1 ILWEP
6 SDTFSL
12 RFTHN
17 EEDRRGTDPKIHR
30 STRYDNSKTY
40 AYNMMLGA
48 YQQQANARCV
58 ALNNVF
64 TAPAGTPPAFVGAY
78 GCTNGVW
85 SAPPANSFGTRY
97 TGVKPSAYTPAT
109 HTTNYPENFNAEQ
122 QSRFGNYQVQLNAAG
137 QPVETLGST
146 YTPNPNMPD
155 FNFGPGLV
163 GKWQTRSDSMED
175 GITADLEYSTLTADW
190 DITDNLHFQAILSD
204 WEQFQRQVIDF
215 DGTEFLITTDDIPQ
229 QRENQTMEFHLT
241 GTAWNDR
248 LNWLAGYYSLEEDL
262 MQRFYRWGMWEFVD
276 ANAVTSTNNPTT
288 GLPVLPPNNLA
299 YLEYVRQ
306 MSFLLT
312 LNGFTGGNLL
322 TTTGALYPWAL
333 TSISDDSLTSAWDDD
348 TAWFGEATI
357 GVTEKL
363 DLTFGMRQSDKSGGD
378 YRYSPSDAFRT
389 PDPGIRPQGDPFA
402 YSATPAVLVD
412 PDKPKIDTY
421 KFSASYQW
429 TNDVML
435 NFTYA
440 EGFTSASSPQVR
452 IGPNSVV
459 SSMPATANPRPSPN
473 STQNPACPPGESC
486 PDFVIIDLPVE
497 VIDNSE
503 IGLRSDWLDGR
514 LRFNATYFDAN
525 WDGMRVQLL
534 PTDAAGN
541 TQPFPYSTGDGR
553 GTAEGWEFEVIWA
566 PTDRLTLN
574 AGLGLIDTNY
584 IQAGQLTGAPGQAS
598 ITGNYPGAPFAYAA
612 EESGT
617 LGAQYEIPMPNGG
630 RLMLVGNYGY
640 TGDYARDAAYQ
651 RTFIDQFGNPVL
663 EPAYGILNSR
673 FVYQPSARNY
683 SVEIWGKN
691 LLDELYINGGFD

>member
-1 ILWEP
+1 
-6 SDTFSL
+6 
-12 RFTHN
+12 
-17 EEDRRGTDPKIHR
+17 
-30 STRYDNSKTY
+30 
-40 AYNMMLGA
+40 
-48 YQQQANARCV
+48 
-58 ALNNVF
+58 
-64 TAPAGTPPAFVGAY
+64 
-78 GCTNGVW
+78 
-85 SAPPANSFGTRY
+85 
-97 TGVKPSAYTPAT
+97 
-109 HTTNYPENFNAEQ
+109 
-122 QSRFGNYQVQLNAAG
+122 
-137 QPVETLGST
+137 
-146 YTPNPNMPD
+146 
-155 FNFGPGLV
+155 
-163 GKWQTRSDSMED
+163 
-175 GITADLEYSTLTADW
+175 
-190 DITDNLHFQAILSD
+190 
-204 WEQFQRQVIDF
+204 
-215 DGTEFLITTDDIPQ
+215 
-229 QRENQTMEFHLT
+229 
-241 GTAWNDR
+241 
-248 LNWLAGYYSLEEDL
+248 
-262 MQRFYRWGMWEFVD
+262 
-276 ANAVTSTNNPTT
+276 
-288 GLPVLPPNNLA
+288 LPPQNAA

-306 MSFLLT
+306 TAHLLT

-322 TTTGALYPWAL
+322 TTSGALYPWAL
-333 TSISDDSLTSAWDDD
+333 TAISDDSLTGAWDDD

-363 DLTFGMRQSDKSGGD
+363 DVTVGMRQSDKEGGD
-378 YRYSPSDAFRT
+378 FRYSPTDAFRT
-389 PDPGIRPQGDPFA
+389 PDPGVRPQGDPFA
-402 YSATPAVLVD
+402 YSATPATLVD

-435 NFTYA
+435 YFTYA

-473 STQNPACPPGESC
+473 STQNPACPPGQSC

-497 VIDNSE
+497 VIENSE

-534 PTDAAGN
+534 PTDASGN

-553 GTAEGWEFEVIWA
+553 GTADGWEFEVIWA

-584 IQAGQLTGAPGQAS
+584 IQAGQLTGLPGQAS

-617 LGAQYEIPMPNGG
+617 IGAQYEIPTPNGG
-630 RLMLVGNYGY
+630 RLLLVGNYGY

-663 EPAYGILNSR
+663 EPAYGILNAR

-691 LLDELYINGGFD
+691 LLDELYINGGFDTRDTWGYDFSIVGRSKEVGVSLSFEF